1 MAEVMRYTSPTSL
14 LSELQRE
21 VDRLFENFF
30 GNWLR
35 PEITS
40 AVWTPTVDVLETD
53 DAYFIYVDLP
63 GVSRDQVTLTFEEG
77 RLTISGERPSQLETH
92 KDAQYHRMERWHGRF
107 FRSLE
112 LGQNVD
118 PEKIKAHFENGILVI
133 EATKREERKPVRVKI
148 S

>member
-30 GNWLR
+30 GSWLR
-35 PEITS
+35 PEVES
-40 AVWTPTVDVLETD
+40 AVWTPTVDLLETD
-53 DAYFIYVDLP
+53 DAYLIYVDLP
-63 GVSRDQVTLTFEEG
+63 GVNRDEVTITFENG
-77 RLTISGERPSQLETH
+77 TLQVSGERVQPEH

-107 FRSLE
+107 FRSFN
-112 LGQNVD
+112 LGQNVNPD
-118 PEKIKAHFENGILVI
+118 KIKAHFENGVLVI
-133 EATKREERKPVRVKI
+133 EAPKTEESKPVRIKI